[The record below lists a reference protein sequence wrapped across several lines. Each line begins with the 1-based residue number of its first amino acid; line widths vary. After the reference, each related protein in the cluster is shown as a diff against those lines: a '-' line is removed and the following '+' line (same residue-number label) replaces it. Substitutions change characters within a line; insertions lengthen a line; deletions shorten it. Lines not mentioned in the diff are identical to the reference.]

1 MLDTPLSVLPAA
13 EPTLMQPIPDS
24 MSADVKCLLQ
34 KCPSV
39 LHTGDVLPT
48 PSQGVEHHIHT
59 GSHPPGFAKARCLN
73 PEKLEIAK
81 AEFKHL
87 ESAGIVRHSKS
98 PWAFPLHMASKKMD
112 HEGLAVIRPSQ
123 LDYNPFQAS
132 PAKDATPF
140 KWLA

>member
-13 EPTLMQPIPDS
+13 EPTLMQPIPGS
-24 MSADVKCLLQ
+24 MPADVK
-34 KCPSV
+34 V

-59 GSHPPGFAKARCLN
+59 GSHPPSFAKARCLN

-81 AEFKHL
+81 AEFKRL

-98 PWAFPLHMASKKMD
+98 PWAFPLHMAPKKMD
-112 HEGLAVIRPSQ
+112 HDGLAVIRPSQ
-123 LDYNPFQAS
+123 LYYNPLQAS
-132 PAKDATPF
+132 PAKYATPF